1 MQLTRIPDHDVKV
14 LKPQAGGARQR
25 SHRSNEAAGGG
36 GEGVGGAGGGGGGE
50 RGTAREGR
58 REGGERV
65 GVFRG
70 DNLSEDH
77 DDPLWTQGTEEHGVE
92 EKVGQKR
99 DRGGGG
105 GVWGGRSC
113 QLPQGKVECES
124 AHFLKSQRPCVSV

>member
-1 MQLTRIPDHDVKV
+1 MTSKYWQEERGSAVTGPMRP
-14 LKPQAGGARQR
+14 R
-25 SHRSNEAAGGG
+25 GG
-36 GEGVGGAGGGGGGE
+36 GEGRGGGGRGGLGE

-77 DDPLWTQGTEEHGVE
+77 DDPLWTQGMEEYGVE
-92 EKVGQKR
+92 ETVGQKR
-99 DRGGGG
+99 DRGWG
-105 GVWGGRSC
+105 GVGWGGKSC

-124 AHFLKSQRPCVSV
+124 AHLLKSLRPSVIVCVTKTKLK